1 MKFEFTKVY
10 NFEGSFRG
18 LRNPLESWHKSDSFF
33 GIINIE
39 FPQDE
44 FIEVI
49 DKWAKQNLDKHS
61 IPYVLYDD
69 TWEKCWE
76 IYSSWLWENSVL
88 AYDYELYVVAM
99 LGPND
104 LDLAQRLILAGP
116 EHCKFMRQVFV
127 SVDITASLYWWKEF
141 DTYKV
146 GTTANSTST
155 MHKLTSVPITKEMF
169 EFDNLNLTIDKYTV
183 THGGECETIFEDYI
197 DDIVDMCEN
206 LRKKYIETKDK
217 RYWRALVQMLPEGW
231 LQTRTITMSYANL
244 HNIYFQRRDH
254 KLKEWHQF
262 CDWIK
267 SLPYA
272 EELIMLEAKENE
284 IN

>member
-1 MKFEFTKVY
+1 MKFELTKVY

-33 GIINIE
+33 GIINVE

-49 DKWAKQNLDKHS
+49 DKWAKQHLDKYN

-69 TWEKCWE
+69 TWEECWE
-76 IYSSWLWENSVL
+76 KYSLWLWENSVL
-88 AYDYELYVVAM
+88 TSDYELYVVAM

-169 EFDNLNLTIDKYTV
+169 EFNNLDLTIDKYTV
-183 THGGECETIFEDYI
+183 THGGECEIIFEDYI